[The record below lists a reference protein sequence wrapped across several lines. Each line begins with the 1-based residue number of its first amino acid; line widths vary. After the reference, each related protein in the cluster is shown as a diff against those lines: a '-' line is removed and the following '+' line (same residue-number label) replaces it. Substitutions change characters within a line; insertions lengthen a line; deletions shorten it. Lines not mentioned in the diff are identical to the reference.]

1 MVTGSMAGMADEGA
15 FVFDNRLAAYGAEP
29 TPERPTD
36 DACERRFL
44 AELSL
49 TTNYQIPAKP

>member
-1 MVTGSMAGMADEGA
+1 MADEGTVVSDYRMA
-15 FVFDNRLAAYGAEP
+15 GYGAEP

-44 AELSL
+44 AD
-49 TTNYQIPAKP
+49 Q